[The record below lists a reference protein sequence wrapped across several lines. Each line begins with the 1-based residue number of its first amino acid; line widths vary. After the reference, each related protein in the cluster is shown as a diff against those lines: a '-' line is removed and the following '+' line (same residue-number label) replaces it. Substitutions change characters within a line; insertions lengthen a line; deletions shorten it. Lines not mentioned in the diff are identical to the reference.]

1 MAAPSVFAPLTIFG
15 SFTGAVPFG
24 PFTGVIAFSIV
35 FLAFIFRVL
44 AYRRIQT
51 FLDIVVRVILR
62 LLRTEVNLSEV
73 GASEALKAQGR
84 TGDSSRD
91 GRS

>member
-1 MAAPSVFAPLTIFG
+1 MLPSPSLPLTIFG

-24 PFTGVIAFSIV
+24 PFTGVIGFCIV

-51 FLDIVVRVILR
+51 VLDIFIRVILGLPR
-62 LLRTEVNLSEV
+62 AEVNLSEV